1 MENDKLDLVIFV
13 QSNAYGGTERHTL
26 DLVDH
31 IDREGL
37 NAAFIYCGEGFN
49 GHMSEELSYVE
60 VTKVNSTIQNLNAK
74 GVRVWPKVFKRF
86 KSQKALL
93 IKPSYFSVDLK
104 FLLLLRFYYKDLI
117 VIEHSLPPKRLP
129 VPRVGFI
136 PKVGYWRL
144 KNEILRYLFSSLV
157 DTVIAVSEV
166 ARIELDEHT
175 YYKDIKVCSNGINS
189 DLWVHDTKKGKD
201 FRVRNGID
209 SGLHLFGCVGN
220 LFTVK
225 SFDVAIQ
232 ALSLVKDRYRT
243 QCALCII
250 GVGPEQKNLKSLAEK
265 LNLENVFFVGKQ
277 FDMVAAY
284 SAMQTLLITSKS
296 ESASLVLLE
305 ASACDCDVLSSD
317 VGYSFQVIKD
327 MNNGFIVDSYNPQS
341 WAKAIENYLDTK
353 KHEDDTLRLTR
364 KSKFEEKYD
373 INKKMN
379 NLLETIMAN
388 Y

>member
-1 MENDKLDLVIFV
+1 MEDEKLDLVIFV
-13 QSNAYGGTERHTL
+13 QSNSYGGTERHTL

-37 NAAFIYCGEGFN
+37 RAAFVYCGEGFN
-49 GHMSEELSYVE
+49 GHIPEELSYVE
-60 VTKVNSTIQNLNAK
+60 VTKASSTIQNLNIK
-74 GVRVWPKVFKRF
+74 GIRVWPKVFKRF

-104 FLLLLRFYYKDLI
+104 FLLLLRFYYEDLI

-129 VPRVGFI
+129 IPRVGFI
-136 PKVGYWRL
+136 PKIGYWRL
-144 KNEILRYLFSSLV
+144 KSESLRYFFSSLV

-166 ARIELDEHT
+166 ARMELDKHT

-189 DLWVHDTKKGKD
+189 DLWVHDTKKGKE
-201 FRVRNGID
+201 FRVTNGID

-243 QCALCII
+243 KCALCII
-250 GVGPEQKNLKSLAEK
+250 GLGPEQNNLKSLAEK
-265 LNLENVFFVGKQ
+265 LSLDNVFFVGKQ
-277 FDMVAAY
+277 FDMVSAY

-305 ASACDCDVLSSD
+305 ASACGCDVLSSD
-317 VGYSFQVIKD
+317 VGYSSEVIKE
-327 MNNGFIVDSYNPQS
+327 MNNGYIVGSYNPQV
-341 WAKAIENYLDTK
+341 WARAIENYLDKK
-353 KHEDDTLRLTR
+353 KHEDHNLSPTR
-364 KSKFEEKYD
+364 KSKFVEKYD
-373 INKKMN
+373 INKRMS

-388 Y
+388 N